1 MSIDL
6 NERPPA
12 ADETQRRGHM
22 AALAVA
28 EHIVAISPI
37 VPNDVKVTCDPFAPG
52 APRVNVYFH
61 NSREGVEAL
70 AEALGGTASTRPHS
84 EGDPRPFVSASV
96 VVSSVP
102 VRVWSLLDGVADEA
116 SAVAA

>member
-1 MSIDL
+1 MSTQTTD
-6 NERPPA
+6 RPPT

-28 EHIVAISPI
+28 EHIIAVSPM

-52 APRVNVYFH
+52 APRVDVYFH
-61 NSREGVEAL
+61 NFREGVEAL
-70 AEALGGTASTRPHS
+70 AEALDGTASTRPHS

-116 SAVAA
+116 SAVSA